1 MTPAEANAAEIRVA
15 EIVGT
20 LPQTSF
26 LRNYVHYAAALTDAN
41 AMYHLGV
48 GLAVLSQAVPRDLS
62 VRHGNR
68 LYSNLYVLVVGDSTG
83 SRKSTS
89 VELGREVLNEAMP
102 ERDGGHPGSWEGL
115 ADSLTSK
122 PHQLLSYGEFGQF
135 LAQAKEGYFA
145 AIKQSL
151 TAVYDGEK
159 MERTLAV
166 KRTYG
171 TNGQQQPRV
180 PSAPAPSPRL
190 SLIGAVT
197 PGFLSELSTPSDW
210 EDGFFGRFLTFYAT
224 RARTYITTPSDLRPE
239 RAWLAHRLRAIGQ
252 FLPAAPP
259 TCGGINPEVH
269 QAWADWQAGHAQLI
283 RMNPWG
289 AAAIGRAQGHAL
301 KIAMMLAWDSF
312 EGVVPPDG
320 WTIRACHLLPAMAI
334 VQLHINSV
342 LEVVAHV
349 GGTRD
354 MNDRCRVLGVLTA
367 SPDDRLS
374 LGVISNRARL
384 LTKRTS
390 EILDTLK
397 QQGVIRYEPDNGQ
410 GSRLDMWQLVPPT
423 PWQS

>member
-15 EIVGT
+15 EIVST

-41 AMYHLGV
+41 VMYHLGV

-62 VRHGNR
+62 IRHGNR
-68 LYSNLYVLVVGDSTG
+68 LYPNLYVLVVGDSTG

-89 VELGREVLNEAMP
+89 VELGRELLNEAMP

-151 TAVYDGEK
+151 TAVYDGER

-166 KRTYG
+166 KRSFG
-171 TNGQQQPRV
+171 SNGRQQPQM
-180 PSAPAPSPRL
+180 PTAPAAAPRL
-190 SLIGAVT
+190 SLVGAVT

-224 RARTYITTPSDLRPE
+224 RARTYITTPADLRPE
-239 RAWLAHRLRAIGQ
+239 RAWLAHRLRTIGQ
-252 FLPAAPP
+252 FLPATPP
-259 TCGGINPEVH
+259 TCGGIDPEAH
-269 QAWADWQAGHAQLI
+269 AAWAAWQANHAQLI
-283 RMNPWG
+283 RTSPWG

-312 EGVVPPDG
+312 DGNVPPEG
-320 WTIRACHLLPAMAI
+320 WRVRMEHLQPAMSI

-342 LEVVAHV
+342 LAVVAHV

-354 MNDRCRVLGVLTA
+354 MNDRCRVLNVLTN
-367 SPDDRLS
+367 SPDDWLP
-374 LGVISNRARL
+374 LGVISDRARL
-384 LTKRTS
+384 LTKRTL

-397 QQGVIRYEPDNGQ
+397 QQAAIRFTTNTSE
-410 GSRLDMWQLVPPT
+410 GSRLDVWQYAPPT
-423 PWQS
+423 PWHG